1 MTTNDDNRMADGV
14 PAMDVSGLAWENA
27 ERTQLSAAIDGE
39 RWSGITAEHRFWEFA
54 VTAILDGATVRD
66 WVPPP
71 EPTPEERRRE
81 AYEREC
87 DPLLVAAL
95 GYRLEAAAG
104 QAGAREK
111 ADAMEADYLAKKAE
125 IRNANP

>member
-1 MTTNDDNRMADGV
+1 MEMDTTRDI
-14 PAMDVSGLAWENA
+14 SEIAWENP
-27 ERTQLSAAIDGE
+27 EGTSLSAVIDRE
-39 RWSGITAEHRFWEFA
+39 RWSGITAGHRFWLDVMAAIENGAA
-54 VTAILDGATVRD
+54 VLEWT
-66 WVPPP
+66 PPP
-71 EPTPEERRRE
+71 EPTPADKRRE

-95 GYRLEAAAG
+95 GYRLEANAG

-125 IRNANP
+125 IRKANP

>member
-1 MTTNDDNRMADGV
+1 MDENRPV
-14 PAMDVSGLAWENA
+14 ISGMVWDNA
-27 ERTQLSAAIDGE
+27 EETSMSATIGGE
-39 RWSGITAEHRFWEFA
+39 RWSGITADSRFWEWVHAA
-54 VTAILDGATVRD
+54 VEGGAEV
-66 WVPPP
+66 VPFPTPP
-71 EPTPEERRRE
+71 EPSPAEKRRK

-95 GYRLEAAAG
+95 GYRLEADAG

-125 IRNANP
+125 IRNAHPDPA